1 MYSKSI
7 NLCQFVAHLGG
18 IFEGV
23 IPQPFWH
30 IQKTGGFPGHLVDT
44 FCNDTGYV
52 HDTSATTYNAIRSR
66 VTKKELCIDCL
77 AEYLLRVNKIMP
89 KEEDDGVSE

>member
-7 NLCQFVAHLGG
+7 NLCQFVGTHTDIL
-18 IFEGV
+18 FTPE
-23 IPQPFWH
+23 PQPFWH
-30 IQKTGGFPGHLVDT
+30 IQRTGGFRGHIVDT

-52 HDTSATTYNAIRSR
+52 LDTSATTYNAIRSR

-77 AEYLLRVNKIMP
+77 AEYLLRINKIMP
-89 KEEDDGVSE
+89 KEEEDGSSE